1 MGYAPAASESVMEQ
15 RVSAGISPDAAAEIV
30 ADDGRTNSPL

>member
-1 MGYAPAASESVMEQ
+1 MGYAPAASELVMEQ
-15 RVSAGISPDAAAEIV
+15 RVAAGISPAAAAEIV